1 MNFSIKNNPIIL
13 ILIIL
18 VIFMTIGGF
27 NLFMDGDNYDRHHED
42 EGWHGPWRMMG
53 TGGFWMI
60 PFFPIIILVVILYF
74 VFGRNNARW
83 SGSGSDDTPLE
94 LLKKR
99 YAKGE
104 ITKEEYDE
112 IKKDL

>member
-1 MNFSIKNNPIIL
+1 MMGS
-13 ILIIL
+13 
-18 VIFMTIGGF
+18 GGF
-27 NLFMDGDNYDRHHED
+27 FM
-42 EGWHGPWRMMG
+42 
-53 TGGFWMI
+53 F
-60 PFFPIIILVVILYF
+60 PFFPIIILLVILYF
-74 VFGRNNARW
+74 VFGKNNSRW
-83 SGSGSDDTPLE
+83 SRSDSGDTPLE

>member
-1 MNFSIKNNPIIL
+1 MGDDGLRRIFNVSI
-13 ILIIL
+13 
-18 VIFMTIGGF
+18 
-27 NLFMDGDNYDRHHED
+27 
-42 EGWHGPWRMMG
+42 
-53 TGGFWMI
+53 
-60 PFFPIIILVVILYF
+60 FPIIVLLVILYF
-74 VFGRNNARW
+74 VFGKNNLRW
-83 SGSGSDDTPLE
+83 SGSDGGDTPLE

>member
-1 MNFSIKNNPIIL
+1 MGDDGLRRIFNVSI
-13 ILIIL
+13 
-18 VIFMTIGGF
+18 
-27 NLFMDGDNYDRHHED
+27 
-42 EGWHGPWRMMG
+42 
-53 TGGFWMI
+53 
-60 PFFPIIILVVILYF
+60 FPIIVLLVILYF
-74 VFGRNNARW
+74 VFGKNNLRW
-83 SGSGSDDTPLE
+83 SGSDSGDTPLE